1 MRRCFAYIFL
11 SSAVLSSFSH
21 AESLDEIYQ
30 LALQND
36 HTYKAAQ
43 AAYAS
48 GLENKNIGLAGL
60 LPQINAEVTWSD
72 GESDTVGKIDEIN
85 RGSGLIDRDVRFD
98 GTIKTS
104 SSGYAISLTQPL
116 FDMTAWHS
124 YKKGKLD
131 SKAAVAK
138 FKAAQQSLVIR
149 TAAAY
154 FDALSA
160 VDNFETGKAEENANS
175 HQLEQTRKRFE
186 VGLTAITEVHEA
198 QASYDNS
205 LARRLLL
212 EGQVGIAFEA
222 LEVITGQPYQHL
234 SPLKADFPISSPS
247 PNDRQDWVQFAT
259 NNNFTLAASSL
270 LAESLRQLANKS
282 KATHFPKVTSQLR
295 YSDINNDNDNNGL
308 YSDLDTDGYSF
319 GVTLSIPL
327 FSGGR
332 VSAQRKQA
340 ANNYLEAKEN
350 FFKTQRDTVQKARSL
365 HLSVL
370 TDVATVKAR
379 KQAIKSNQ
387 SSVEATQAGYD
398 VGTRDLVD
406 VLVSQRALYAAQS
419 NYSDALYT
427 YVLDTLKLKE
437 VAGLLTEKDISDLD
451 AWLDDARKVSRN
463 TF

>member
-1 MRRCFAYIFL
+1 MRRCFAYMFL
-11 SSAVLSSFSH
+11 SSALLSSFSH

-30 LALQND
+30 QALQND

-48 GLENKNIGLAGL
+48 GLENRNIGLAGL
-60 LPQINAEVTWSD
+60 LPQINAEVNWSD
-72 GESDTVGKIDEIN
+72 GESDTVGIERNALVN
-85 RGSGLIDRDVRFD
+85 RTVDS
-98 GTIKTS
+98 S
-104 SSGYAISLTQPL
+104 SSGYSLVLTQPL
-116 FDMTAWHS
+116 FDMAAWHS
-124 YKKGKLD
+124 YKKGKVD
-131 SKAAVAK
+131 SKAAEAK
-138 FKAAQQSLVIR
+138 FKAAQQALIIR

-160 VDNFETGKAEENANS
+160 VDNFETAKAEENANS

-234 SPLKADFPISSPS
+234 SPLKVDFPIASPS
-247 PNDRQDWVQFAT
+247 PIDRQEWVKFAT
-259 NNNFTLAASSL
+259 ANNFTLAASSL
-270 LAESLRQLANKS
+270 SAESLRQLANNS
-282 KATHFPKVTSQLR
+282 KAAHFPKITSQLS
-295 YSDINNDNDNNGL
+295 YSDTNRDDSN
-308 YSDLDTDGYSF
+308 SDLITNLDTVTDNDTDGYSF
-319 GVTLSIPL
+319 RVTLSIPL
-327 FSGGR
+327 FSGGG
-332 VSAQRKQA
+332 VSARRKQT
-340 ANNYLEAKEN
+340 ANNYLEAKEKY
-350 FFKTQRDTVQKARSL
+350 FQTQRDTVQIARSL

-387 SSVEATQAGYD
+387 SAVEATQAGYE

-451 AWLDDARKVSRN
+451 AWLDDARKVSRS

>member
-60 LPQINAEVTWSD
+60 LPQINAEMTWSD
-72 GESDTVGKIDEIN
+72 GESDVTGIERDEPANRTVD
-85 RGSGLIDRDVRFD
+85 S
-98 GTIKTS
+98 S
-104 SSGYAISLTQPL
+104 SSGYKVTLTQPL
-116 FDMTAWHS
+116 FDMSAWHS
-124 YKKGKLD
+124 YKRGKID
-131 SKAAVAK
+131 SKAAEAT
-138 FKAAQQSLVIR
+138 FKAAQQTLVIR
-149 TAAAY
+149 TATAY

-160 VDNFETGKAEENANS
+160 VDNFETAKAEENANS

-212 EGQVGIAFEA
+212 EGQIGIAFEA
-222 LEVITGQPYQHL
+222 LEVITGQPYQYL
-234 SPLKADFPISSPS
+234 SPLKTDFPIEPPS
-247 PNDRQDWVQFAT
+247 PIDRKDWVKFAT
-259 NNNFTLAASSL
+259 TNNFRLAASSL
-270 LAESLRQLANKS
+270 GAESLRQLANKS
-282 KATHFPKVTSQLR
+282 KAAHFPKITSQLQ
-295 YSDINNDNDNNGL
+295 YSDIN
-308 YSDLDTDGYSF
+308 SDDRSTGSISDVNRDGHSF
-319 GVTLSIPL
+319 SVKLSMPL
-327 FSGGR
+327 FSGR
-332 VSAQRKQA
+332 NVSSKRKQA
-340 ANNYLEAKEN
+340 ANNYLEAKEKH
-350 FFKTQRDTVQKARSL
+350 FQIQRDTVQKARSL

-387 SSVEATQAGYD
+387 SAVEATQAGYE

-419 NYSDALYT
+419 NYSNALYT

-451 AWLDDARKVSRN
+451 AWLDSAQKVSRS

>member
-1 MRRCFAYIFL
+1 MRRCFAYMFL
-11 SSAVLSSFSH
+11 SSALLSSFSH

-30 LALQND
+30 QALQND

-48 GLENKNIGLAGL
+48 GIENRNIGLSGL

-72 GESDTVGKIDEIN
+72 GESDITGKNDIYNSATE
-85 RGSGLIDRDVRFD
+85 LIDRDIQVD
-98 GTIKTS
+98 GTKKTS
-104 SSGYAISLTQPL
+104 SSGYSISLTQPL
-116 FDMTAWHS
+116 FDMAAWHS
-124 YKKGKLD
+124 YKKGKID
-131 SKAAVAK
+131 SKTAEAK
-138 FKAAQQSLVIR
+138 FKAAQQALVIR

-160 VDNFETGKAEENANS
+160 VDNFETAKAEENANS

-222 LEVITGQPYQHL
+222 LEVITGQPYQQL
-234 SPLKADFPISSPS
+234 SPLKTDFPISSPS
-247 PNDRQDWVQFAT
+247 PIDRQDWVKFAT
-259 NNNFTLAASSL
+259 TNNFTLAASSL
-270 LAESLRQLANKS
+270 SAESLRQLANKS
-282 KATHFPKVTSQLR
+282 KAAHFPKIASQLR
-295 YSDINNDNDNNGL
+295 YSDINNDDNNYGR
-308 YSDLDTDGYSF
+308 YSDLDTDGHSF

-327 FSGGR
+327 FSGGG
-332 VSAQRKQA
+332 VSARRKQA
-340 ANNYLEAKEN
+340 ASNYMEAKEKY
-350 FFKTQRDTVQKARSL
+350 FQIQRDTVQKARSL

-387 SSVEATQAGYD
+387 SAVEATQAGYE

-406 VLVSQRALYAAQS
+406 VLVSQRSLYAAQS

-451 AWLDDARKVSRN
+451 AWLDDARKVSRS

>member
-1 MRRCFAYIFL
+1 MRRCFAYMFL
-11 SSAVLSSFSH
+11 SSALLSSFSL

-30 LALQND
+30 LALKND
-36 HTYKAAQ
+36 HTYRAAQ

-48 GLENKNIGLAGL
+48 GSENRNIGLAGL
-60 LPQINAEVTWSD
+60 LPQINAEVNWSD
-72 GESDTVGKIDEIN
+72 EASDTVGIEPDGPVN
-85 RGSGLIDRDVRFD
+85 RSVDS
-98 GTIKTS
+98 S
-104 SSGYAISLTQPL
+104 SSGYTIILTQPL
-116 FDMTAWHS
+116 FDMAAWHF
-124 YKKGKLD
+124 YKKGKID
-131 SKAAVAK
+131 SKAAEAT

-160 VDNFETGKAEENANS
+160 VDNFETAKAEESANL
-175 HQLEQTRKRFE
+175 HQLEQTQKRFE
-186 VGLTAITEVHEA
+186 VGLTAITEVLEA

-212 EGQVGIAFEA
+212 EGQVGIAFEG

-234 SPLKADFPISSPS
+234 SPLKTDFPISAPS
-247 PNDRQDWVQFAT
+247 PIDRKDWVQFAT
-259 NNNFTLAASSL
+259 RNNFTLAASSL
-270 LAESLRQLANKS
+270 RAESLRQLANKS
-282 KATHFPKVTSQLR
+282 KAAHFPKITSQII
-295 YSDINNDNDNNGL
+295 YSETNNRSGAIT
-308 YSDLDTDGYSF
+308 DLDTDGHSF

-327 FSGGR
+327 FSGR
-332 VSAQRKQA
+332 NISSKRKQA
-340 ANNYLEAKEN
+340 ANNYLEAKEKH
-350 FFKTQRDTVQKARSL
+350 FQTQRDTVQKARSL

-387 SSVEATQAGYD
+387 SAVEATQAGYE

-419 NYSDALYT
+419 NYSNALYT

-451 AWLDDARKVSRN
+451 AWLDDARKVSRS